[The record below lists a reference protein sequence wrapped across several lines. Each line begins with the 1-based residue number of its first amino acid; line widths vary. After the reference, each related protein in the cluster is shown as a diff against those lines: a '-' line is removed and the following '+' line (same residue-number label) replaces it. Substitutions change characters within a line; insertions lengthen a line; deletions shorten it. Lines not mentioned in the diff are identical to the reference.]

1 MAKTCSR
8 LDVNSLS
15 DLNNN
20 QYKDT
25 YNFINS
31 LYDRRNELGDY

>member
-1 MAKTCSR
+1 MLKNFSR

-15 DLNNN
+15 DLNNT
-20 QYKDT
+20 QYKGA

-31 LYDRRNELGDY
+31 LYDRRNEMGDY